1 LDNSEK
7 CETAWARLSAS
18 LSGRRRLD
26 RGRHSNRGHCHCLPP
41 MVSLLHRSPSTA
53 LRGYKGCTPNSSF
66 PLSASITSM
75 PPSSHHPLSSVS
87 CHAPLFHVLS
97 ATAGSCC
104 YQFVHLCV
112 VFDWGFAR
120 QTCHSSEPTG
130 HRPSRRSPP
139 TKLCHPPP
147 RTSTMSANAGP
158 HPA

>member
-18 LSGRRRLD
+18 LSGRRRPD
-26 RGRHSNRGHCHCLPP
+26 RGRHSNRGHRHCLPP
-41 MVSLLHRSPSTA
+41 MVSSLHRSPSTA

-75 PPSSHHPLSSVS
+75 PPSSHHPLSSAS

-97 ATAGSCC
+97 ATAGSRC

-112 VFDWGFAR
+112 IFYWGPLAKHATAR
-120 QTCHSSEPTG
+120 
-130 HRPSRRSPP
+130 SRQDTAPHVVPLRQSCV
-139 TKLCHPPP
+139 TRRQGPP
-147 RTSTMSANAGP
+147 R
-158 HPA
+158 